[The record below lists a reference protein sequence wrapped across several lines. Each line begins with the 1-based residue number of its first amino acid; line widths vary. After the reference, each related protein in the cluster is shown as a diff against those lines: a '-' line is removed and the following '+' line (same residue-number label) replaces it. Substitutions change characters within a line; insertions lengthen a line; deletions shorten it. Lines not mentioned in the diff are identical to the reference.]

1 MTDTPALASS
11 PASEMPFPLTTA
23 FYGALTASLVLYVYR
38 FAIGG
43 MNLSAFRAVFLGWL
57 AWLAVD
63 VVRGRVRFERR
74 LWPFALVVAALVA
87 VNAVDFLTLGGYP
100 ALRRDI
106 ANHLVNVGL
115 TGLVLVYV
123 DTRAKVHALL
133 RAFILSSI
141 VTTGVTIYAGVF
153 DHLPFESLIRTLG
166 STLGQQLAYVSDD
179 AEFQRATSSFFD
191 PNFYGI
197 YSLLV
202 VVAVVYLWLF
212 ERPTRWLAALFVVN
226 LVCLTLTLSRTA
238 VVGVFAAMGLAF
250 LLERRVRIFAVATV
264 VATVG
269 LLYASTIFQSHSEY
283 ERWLKDTQAFVM
295 QWTNPS
301 AARPSTGTR
310 TRRGRPWGDA
320 VASDDIEGRVANT
333 RSLATRMAYIRR
345 GVAVFRASPI
355 WGGGSAS
362 LVTKEVPWSS
372 AHVSYLTLLAR
383 YGILGALAYLAF
395 LLVPIAVVWRN
406 RRPPAHR
413 FLVTVTTGALMVVY
427 LSYDILLFFEIQY
440 LVFGIAWA
448 TAFNLSAL
456 GSMRDPAPA
465 AAPAA

>member
-1 MTDTPALASS
+1 MSL
-11 PASEMPFPLTTA
+11 LTTA

-43 MNLSAFRAVFLGWL
+43 MNLSAFRAVFLAWL

-63 VVRGRVRFERR
+63 VLRRRVRFERR

-123 DTRAKVHALL
+123 DTESRLHALL
-133 RAFILSSI
+133 RAFVLSSI
-141 VTTGVTIYAGVF
+141 VTTAVTIYASVF
-153 DHLPFESLIRTLG
+153 DRLPFEPLIRSLG
-166 STLGQQLAYVSDD
+166 SSLGQQLAYVSDD

-202 VVAVVYLWLF
+202 VVAVVYLWLYD
-212 ERPTRWLAALFVVN
+212 RPARWLAVFFAVN
-226 LVCLTLTLSRTA
+226 LTCLTLSLSRTA
-238 VVGVFAAMGLAF
+238 VVGVFAAMAVAF
-250 LLERRVRIFAVATV
+250 VLERRARIFAVATV

-269 LLYASTIFQSHSEY
+269 LLYVSTVFQSHSQY
-283 ERWLKDTQAFVM
+283 EQWVKDTKAFVTR
-295 QWTNPS
+295 WTNPEQAR
-301 AARPSTGTR
+301 AATAG
-310 TRRGRPWGDA
+310 RGPVAKPRARPWGDA
-320 VASDDIEGRVANT
+320 VASDDIQGRVANT
-333 RSLATRMAYIRR
+333 RSLATRMTYIKR
-345 GVAVFRASPI
+345 GLAVFQTSPI
-355 WGGGSAS
+355 WGRGSAS
-362 LVTKEVPWSS
+362 LLAPGLQWSS

-383 YGILGALAYLAF
+383 YGVLGTLAYLAF
-395 LLVPIAVVWRN
+395 LLLPVAVVWRQ
-406 RRPPAHR
+406 RRPVAHR
-413 FLVTVTTGALMVVY
+413 FIVSVPIAALMVVY
-427 LSYDILLFFEIQY
+427 LSYDVLLFFEIQY
-440 LVFGIAWA
+440 LLFGVAWA
-448 TAFNLSAL
+448 TAFNLPAL
-456 GSMRDPAPA
+456 GTREPAPA

>member
-1 MTDTPALASS
+1 
-11 PASEMPFPLTTA
+11 MPPTLTTA

-38 FAIGG
+38 FAVGG
-43 MNLSAFRAVFLGWL
+43 MNLSAFRALFLAWL
-57 AWLAVD
+57 TWLAVD

-74 LWPFALVVAALVA
+74 LRPFALVVAALVA
-87 VNAVDFLTLGGYP
+87 VNAVDFLALGGYP

-123 DTRAKVHALL
+123 DTWAKVHALL
-133 RAFILSSI
+133 RAFVLSSL
-141 VTTGVTIYAGVF
+141 VTTAVTVYAGVF
-153 DHLPFESLIRTLG
+153 DHLPFESLIRTFG

-202 VVAVVYLWLF
+202 VVVIVHLWLF
-212 ERPTRWLAALFVVN
+212 ERPSWWLAALFAVN

-238 VVGVFAAMGLAF
+238 VVGLFAAMALAF

-269 LLYASTIFQSHSEY
+269 LLYASTVFQSHSQY
-283 ERWLKDTQAFVM
+283 ERFVKETRAFVTR
-295 QWTNPS
+295 WTQPQPP
-301 AARPSTGTR
+301 AERAPTAGATPTTPPRARPY
-310 TRRGRPWGDA
+310 GDA
-320 VASDDIEGRVANT
+320 VPSDDIQERVANT
-333 RSLATRMAYIRR
+333 RSLATRVEYIER
-345 GVAVFRASPI
+345 GLSVFRASPI

-362 LVTKEVPWSS
+362 LLTKDVRWSS
-372 AHVSYLTLLAR
+372 AHVSYVTLLAR

-395 LLVPIAVVWRN
+395 LLVPIAVVWR
-406 RRPPAHR
+406 RPRQTADR
-413 FLVTVTTGALMVVY
+413 FLVTVPTAALMVVY

-440 LVFGIAWA
+440 LLFGVAWA
-448 TAFNLSAL
+448 IAFNLPAVD
-456 GSMRDPAPA
+456 SMRAPAPG
-465 AAPAA
+465 AAPAASAG